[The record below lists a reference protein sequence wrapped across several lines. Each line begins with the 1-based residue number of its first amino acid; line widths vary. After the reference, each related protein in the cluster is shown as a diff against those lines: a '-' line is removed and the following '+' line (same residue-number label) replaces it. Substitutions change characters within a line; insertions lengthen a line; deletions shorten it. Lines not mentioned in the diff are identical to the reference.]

1 MAKKR
6 NFIRRNKFMMA
17 LFLLFSIYIGTTLVR
32 QELNMH
38 ELRAEEKQVKAQTEA
53 ISGEINVLK
62 EDLKASQSL
71 EFTEKM
77 AREKLKMVKPDEI
90 VYILKEPDKQPEGS
104 GQ

>member
-6 NFIRRNKFMMA
+6 NFIRRNKLMMA
-17 LFLLFSIYIGTTLVR
+17 LFVLFSIYIGTTLVR
-32 QELNMH
+32 QELKMH
-38 ELRAEEKQVKAQTEA
+38 ELQAEEKQVKTQMEA
-53 ISGEINVLK
+53 LSGEIDIMK

-90 VYILKEPDKQPEGS
+90 VYILKEPDKQPEES

>member
-6 NFIRRNKFMMA
+6 NFIRRNKLMMA
-17 LFLLFSIYIGTTLVR
+17 LFVLFSIYIGTTLVR
-32 QELNMH
+32 QELKMH
-38 ELRAEEKQVKAQTEA
+38 ELQSEEKQVKNQMEA
-53 ISGEINVLK
+53 LSGEIDIMK

-90 VYILKEPDKQPEGS
+90 VYILKEPDKQPEES